1 MIGLRIKNVFHVLLV
16 LGVFGCATIVSAAAV
31 ERYGAAPV
39 TLNCDWESYLGAHD
53 PRWEALPVDEFNAA
67 FNAPIIGTGA
77 SGTYLAQDKESGEL
91 RFEMSRNDLT
101 DIRRDFNVRK
111 PNGYFRLRFFDGN
124 IAEGRCRLDL
134 FHAEIDADLAVGGSA
149 CKVSAFASQNRDVIV
164 FEILQSP
171 GRKNTID
178 WDFVPDERL
187 PNPQTGFP
195 VVPKEMKRYP
205 SQLRSALDGCE
216 VSVQT
221 LPADAAYRTEHEP
234 APSQHATAWR
244 VVTNESCVRIFT
256 AVAYSYRASTA
267 AAEAVKRVNQAVATG
282 FDTVREEHR
291 GWWREYYKKSFVSL
305 PAPFERWHW
314 IQLYKIASMTNPD
327 SITDLCGPWYDF
339 NMIWNGIWFN
349 WNNEKMYTSVF
360 TSNHPELADAVLNF
374 LWKHREAIYDKESD
388 GYGAFWGAVS
398 ANTGGYHWGSKATDP
413 ACLAWLLTLAYER
426 YQVTMDTKDFL
437 EKGVPLME
445 GAVRYYRKHLLFTG
459 EDGKLH
465 VKATQSPEFRN
476 LEEKG
481 AFEDTTF
488 QIGAIRWLCRTL
500 IAIHARYGTPKTG
513 VDEYVRLLSEITPYC
528 IDPDEGFMI
537 GKDQPFNRAHRH
549 DSHELPIWPY
559 LEYLPSD
566 PAQALVISN
575 TMKTHKQIGFENNGM
590 ADTAW
595 ALFSAMLGRGDDAGS
610 MLAKNMAGSNM
621 SSKTTRCEQARSGDL
636 LGYCEESPFFVARVT
651 QELLLQGWGDGI
663 IRVFPSVPSAPQWQ
677 NIAFHNFRAKGA
689 FLVSA
694 KRTAGVTQFIQVQ
707 SLAGEPCSVQTDM
720 TAPLKLISDCGAT
733 FADLG
738 KGIVRI
744 DGLGKGHWCLLY
756 SGNEL
761 PDLVLPADTPAM
773 VPKVGPVGAGSGA
786 TN

>member
-1 MIGLRIKNVFHVLLV
+1 MIALRIKHVFHVLLS
-16 LGVFGCATIVSAAAV
+16 LGVFGCVTIVSAAAV
-31 ERYGAAPV
+31 ERHGVAPV
-39 TLNCDWESYLGAHD
+39 TLRCDWASYLGAHD
-53 PRWEALPVDEFNAA
+53 PRWDALPVDEVNAA

-101 DIRRDFNVRK
+101 DIRSDFNVRK
-111 PNGYFRLRFFDGN
+111 PNGYFRLRFPEGGKV
-124 IAEGRCRLDL
+124 EGRCRLDL
-134 FHAEIDADLAVGGSA
+134 SHAEMVADLAVGGSA
-149 CKVSAFASQNRDVIV
+149 CKVSAFAAQDRDVIV
-164 FEILQSP
+164 FEILQNP
-171 GRKNTID
+171 GQKSGIG

-187 PNPQTGFP
+187 PSPQTAYP
-195 VVPKEMKRYP
+195 LVPKEMKQYP
-205 SQLRSALDGCE
+205 PQLRSTMDGCE
-216 VSVQT
+216 VSIQT
-221 LPADAAYRTEHEP
+221 LPVDAAYHTEREP
-234 APSQHATAWR
+234 ASSQHATAWR
-244 VVTNESCVRIFT
+244 VVTDGSRVRIFT

-267 AAEAVKRVNQAVATG
+267 AAAAVKRVNQAVAAG
-282 FDTVREEHR
+282 FDAVREEHR
-291 GWWREYYKKSFVSL
+291 TWWREYYQKSFVSL
-305 PAPFERWHW
+305 PALFRRWHW

-327 SITDLCGPWYDF
+327 SITDLCGPWYDRD
-339 NMIWNGIWFN
+339 MLWNGIWFN
-349 WNNEKMYTSVF
+349 WNTQKMYTSIF

-388 GYGAFWGAVS
+388 GYAAFWGGVS
-398 ANTGGYHWGSKATDP
+398 ANTGGCYGGGRATDP

-426 YQVTMDTKDFL
+426 YQVTMDAKDFL

-513 VDEYVRLLSEITPYC
+513 VDEYARLLSELTHYN
-528 IDPDEGFMI
+528 IDPQGGFMI
-537 GKDQPFNRAHRH
+537 GKNQPFNRAHRH
-549 DSHELPIWPY
+549 DSHELAIWPY
-559 LEYLPSD
+559 LEYLPND
-566 PAQALVISN
+566 PAQAEVISN
-575 TMKTHKQIGFENNGM
+575 TMKTHQQMGFENNGM
-590 ADTAW
+590 ADAAW
-595 ALFSAMLGRGDDAGS
+595 ALFSAMLGRGDDAGA

-621 SSKTTRCEQARSGDL
+621 SSKTTRCEQARPGNL
-636 LGYCEESPFFVARVT
+636 LGYCEESPFFVARVI
-651 QELLLQGWGDGI
+651 QELLLQSWGDGT

-707 SLAGEPCSVQTDM
+707 SLAGEPCSVQADM
-720 TAPLKLISDCGAT
+720 TDPLKIISDCGAT

-761 PDLVLPADTPAM
+761 PDLVIAPGRSLE
-773 VPKVGPVGAGSGA
+773 
-786 TN
+786 